1 MVIWPHKRKS
11 GKTGQTPQIAAVES
25 VIGAEKGLFEYCVVG
40 LSCVG
45 QNAKAQ
51 IVEIIS
57 SSDRMNSVV
66 KTHRATTCAS

>member
-1 MVIWPHKRKS
+1 M
-11 GKTGQTPQIAAVES
+11 
-25 VIGAEKGLFEYCVVG
+25 IGAEKGVLEYCVVG

-45 QNAKAQ
+45 QNAKVQ

-66 KTHRATTCAS
+66 KTHSAN